1 MTFISPLTIFVS
13 RFKNRPMYKEKIIR
27 ENSRYYQSIAR
38 HFFMERGTPF
48 FLSSREQDLIAKWEK
63 MEIPLYIVLEGM
75 KSAFSNH
82 RRKSG
87 GKAKIQSLG
96 FCDFQIL
103 RAFEQARERKVGQK
117 RRGVERD
124 EKRIRA
130 KAEVKRFLEE
140 IPFPA
145 GYLKGMFS
153 RAKKILSQTRLDE
166 EELER
171 IEEDIEELL
180 FMNTPDEEK
189 EKIKEEVLAEFE
201 FKEKEECTRIFKIK
215 AVKFLREK
223 YKIPYISLYYY

>member
-1 MTFISPLTIFVS
+1 M
-13 RFKNRPMYKEKIIR
+13 R

-38 HFFMERGTPF
+38 RFFMERGAPF

-63 MEIPLYIVLEGM
+63 MEIPLFIVLEGM
-75 KSAFSNH
+75 KSAFSSY

-87 GKAKIQSLG
+87 RKAKIQSLG

-103 RAFEQARERKVGQK
+103 KAFEQARERKVGQK
-117 RRGVERD
+117 RKGVERD

-130 KAEVKRFLEE
+130 KAEVNRFLEA
-140 IPFPA
+140 IPFSV
-145 GYLKGMFS
+145 GYLKGIFS

-189 EKIKEEVLAEFE
+189 EKIKGEVLAEFE
-201 FKEKEECTRIFKIK
+201 FKEKEECSRIFKIK
-215 AVKFLREK
+215 VVKFLREK

>member
-1 MTFISPLTIFVS
+1 MTSISTPSIFVS
-13 RFKNRPMYKEKIIR
+13 RFKNRPLHKEKTMR

-38 HFFMERGTPF
+38 RFFMERGAPF
-48 FLSSREQDLIAKWEK
+48 FLSSKEQDLIAKWEK

-75 KSAFSNH
+75 KSAFSSY

-87 GKAKIQSLG
+87 RKAKIQSLG

-117 RRGVERD
+117 RRGVERN

-140 IPFPA
+140 IPFPV

-153 RAKKILSQTRLDE
+153 QAKKILSQTQLDE

-171 IEEDIEELL
+171 IEEGIEELL
-180 FMNTPDEEK
+180 FMNTPAEEK
-189 EKIKEEVLAEFE
+189 EKIKEEVLAEFD
-201 FKEKEECTRIFKIK
+201 KEKEEYSRIFKIK
-215 AVKFLREK
+215 AVKILREK